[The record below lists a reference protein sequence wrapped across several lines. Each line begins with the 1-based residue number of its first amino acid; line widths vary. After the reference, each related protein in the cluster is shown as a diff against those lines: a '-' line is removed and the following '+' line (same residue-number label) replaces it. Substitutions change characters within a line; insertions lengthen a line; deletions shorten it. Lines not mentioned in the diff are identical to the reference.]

1 MNSDYNIALKKHFD
15 WCRESIRQGRQS
27 LELFESGGTAS
38 TNGVD
43 TTEET
48 KTLFMRV
55 IADLEKHL
63 RDHDEPLPE

>member
-1 MNSDYNIALKKHFD
+1 MNSEHNLTLQKHFD

-27 LELFESGGTAS
+27 LAFFESGGTLS
-38 TNGVD
+38 SNGVD

-48 KTLFMRV
+48 KVLFKRV

-63 RDHDEPLPE
+63 RDHDERLPG